1 MDNIY
6 EGGRYIFNDIPIVW
20 ARWPTH
26 GGIVIISGRA
36 LIVVVVALL
45 FGGGIVVVGRVAI
58 IISVGDCNR
67 QSRCLNRSRWQR
79 VGHPAAWWLPI
90 ADLEGVVRAMVACRV
105 GGGNDAAAMR
115 VVSREIGLPWLVSVL
130 E

>member
-26 GGIVIISGRA
+26 DSIIIIRGRA

-45 FGGGIVVVGRVAI
+45 FGRDIAVVVNAI
-58 IISVGDCNR
+58 
-67 QSRCLNRSRWQR
+67 
-79 VGHPAAWWLPI
+79 
-90 ADLEGVVRAMVACRV
+90 
-105 GGGNDAAAMR
+105 
-115 VVSREIGLPWLVSVL
+115 
-130 E
+130 

>member
-36 LIVVVVALL
+36 LIVVVVTLL
-45 FGGGIVVVGRVAI
+45 FWGGSDDV
-58 IISVGDCNR
+58 
-67 QSRCLNRSRWQR
+67 LWT
-79 VGHPAAWWLPI
+79 
-90 ADLEGVVRAMVACRV
+90 DL
-105 GGGNDAAAMR
+105 
-115 VVSREIGLPWLVSVL
+115 
-130 E
+130 

>member
-1 MDNIY
+1 MQRDGGGVDNIY

-45 FGGGIVVVGRVAI
+45 FGGGTYCCCWE
-58 IISVGDCNR
+58 SCNYY
-67 QSRCLNRSRWQR
+67 
-79 VGHPAAWWLPI
+79 
-90 ADLEGVVRAMVACRV
+90 
-105 GGGNDAAAMR
+105 
-115 VVSREIGLPWLVSVL
+115 
-130 E
+130 

>member
-36 LIVVVVALL
+36 LIVVVAVLL
-45 FGGGIVVVGRVAI
+45 FEGGIDAVVDAM
-58 IISVGDCNR
+58 GDCNPGWER
-67 QSRCLNRSRWQR
+67 
-79 VGHPAAWWLPI
+79 LPSEM
-90 ADLEGVVRAMVACRV
+90 DTF
-105 GGGNDAAAMR
+105 
-115 VVSREIGLPWLVSVL
+115 
-130 E
+130 

>member
-36 LIVVVVALL
+36 LIVVVAVLL
-45 FGGGIVVVGRVAI
+45 FEGGIDAVVDAI
-58 IISVGDCNR
+58 
-67 QSRCLNRSRWQR
+67 
-79 VGHPAAWWLPI
+79 
-90 ADLEGVVRAMVACRV
+90 
-105 GGGNDAAAMR
+105 
-115 VVSREIGLPWLVSVL
+115 
-130 E
+130 